1 MVTAL
6 FISPCTSKLLPS
18 AGSLTPEFALKL
30 MDPILLQQFRQ
41 QLAAWIETRLESQ
54 RLPFQR
60 LELCPETLTD
70 QGPLVP
76 DLVLWINRDSQL
88 AGSMILLPD
97 VVNDQFLAKGVSLS
111 RALGLG
117 HFTTW
122 AAHEVSIWDIA
133 SGNPILQESL
143 LLPPANRVTP
153 EDFQQTLDDLLER
166 LKIITVT
173 CAPPKAEYSIHYFA
187 NLCLRTLQELDP
199 GLTISARMAAGQT
212 AADKWVELAPREK
225 AWMSLWRMLFLLWQ
239 ERLPPGLQP
248 ERIEFAIHYALTDLA
263 KDQLSWLEIQDNEP
277 PLPEEDSVRLHHL
290 TSRLSQ
296 LGWPHNYGHA
306 EDLIRL
312 LLEETARGFGLES
325 SRLPWSADKIN
336 LYVSCQPPPSAVNCS
351 LVAPRAYLAGVAFK
365 TSLQKRT
372 AAKLYTEA
380 LQSLD
385 SETHLTG
392 AIAIL
397 KETQPLNSKERAASL
412 ILLRRVWPSRR
423 FDLPRKTPAWL
434 WDALYLAGLI
444 SDDLS
449 LTLPQGWHHAPGILS
464 LWSILTERY
473 QLVEISIS
481 ETGDQSLRFIRTE
494 KIVTS
499 VHVHRNNRQREIS
512 CGISTSQKPGTIQVW
527 LKASEHI
534 VEFLCDQSMT
544 GGGSRWPDWPE
555 SQTWGAFIFLQTH
568 LGRHLWAL
576 CSNQSVL
583 PEFNAVKE
591 AVLSFGMPI
600 PNENILSDLSLIGS
614 ADTLTVPEQS
624 LLEREFTSIFG
635 HIQNLPAN
643 SVDIVSAAPK
653 TRRRSKVQADQIAS
667 KVFMDGIPRFPEH
680 YLMHIYRPALTHYDL
695 HGPIEIA
702 EDFFG
707 RISLR
712 TIGQVETFEV
722 YGKVVAEALIL
733 ASYAGEETVSLPE
746 EESIL
751 EEIVLRY
758 RTDLERLWDTLIR
771 ECRRFEPHR
780 QAAVKLA
787 RRIWKQQGLP
797 PEDVFN

>member
-6 FISPCTSKLLPS
+6 FNSDSLL
-18 AGSLTPEFALKL
+18 EFALKL

-41 QLAAWIETRLESQ
+41 QLASWIETRLESQ

-60 LELCPETLTD
+60 LEICPETLTD

-88 AGSMILLPD
+88 AGSMILLPN
-97 VVNDQFLAKGVSLS
+97 VVNDQLLAKGVSLS

-122 AAHEVSIWDIA
+122 AAHEVSIWEIT
-133 SGNPILQESL
+133 SGNPLLQESFS
-143 LLPPANRVTP
+143 LPPASRVTP

-173 CAPPKAEYSIHYFA
+173 CVPPKAEYSIHYFA
-187 NLCLRTLQELDP
+187 NLCLRTLRELDP

-239 ERLPPGLQP
+239 GRLPPGLQP
-248 ERIEFAIHYALTDLA
+248 ERLEFAIHYALTDLT
-263 KDQLSWLEIQDNEP
+263 KGQLSWLDIQDDEP
-277 PLPEEDSVRLHHL
+277 PLPEGDSVRLHHL

-296 LGWPHNYGHA
+296 LGWPHSYEHT
-306 EDLIRL
+306 EDLICL
-312 LLEETARGFGLES
+312 LLEEAARSFSLES
-325 SRLPWSADKIN
+325 SRLPWSTGEVN
-336 LYVSCQPPPSAVNCS
+336 LYVACQPSQSADSCS
-351 LVAPRAYLAGVAFK
+351 LVAPRAYLAGVVFK
-365 TSLQKRT
+365 ASLQKRT
-372 AAKLYTEA
+372 AANLYAET
-380 LQSLD
+380 LQSLG
-385 SETHLTG
+385 SVKRLTC
-392 AIAIL
+392 AIAIR
-397 KETQPLNSKERAASL
+397 KDTQPLNRKECAASL

-449 LTLPQGWHHAPGILS
+449 LTLPQGWHRSPGILV
-464 LWSILTERY
+464 LWSVLTERY

-481 ETGDQSLRFIRTE
+481 ETGPQSLRFVRTE
-494 KIVTS
+494 KNRTS
-499 VHVHRNNRQREIS
+499 VHVHRNSQRIEVP
-512 CGISTSQKPGTIQVW
+512 CGISTSQRPGTTQVW

-534 VEFLCDQSMT
+534 VELLCNRT
-544 GGGSRWPDWPE
+544 LTVIGSRWPDWPE
-555 SQTWGAFIFLQTH
+555 SQTWGTFIFLQTQ

-576 CSNQSVL
+576 CSDKSAL

-591 AVLSFGMPI
+591 AILTFGMPL
-600 PNENILSDLSLIGS
+600 PNEIILSDLSLIGS
-614 ADTLTVPEQS
+614 ADTHTVPEKS
-624 LLEREFTSIFG
+624 LLEREFASIFG
-635 HIQNLPAN
+635 PIPNLPTS
-643 SVDIVSAAPK
+643 SVHIAPDAPK
-653 TRRRSKVQADQIAS
+653 TRRRSNIQVNQIAS
-667 KVFMDGIPRFPEH
+667 KVFLDGLPRFPEH
-680 YLMHIYRPALTHYDL
+680 YLMHLYRPELAHYDL
-695 HGPIEIA
+695 HGPVEIA
-702 EDFFG
+702 EDFFD
-707 RISLR
+707 RISLK
-712 TIGQVETFEV
+712 TIDQVHTLEV

-746 EESIL
+746 EERIL

-758 RTDLERLWDTLIR
+758 RFDLERLWDNLIR

-780 QAAVKLA
+780 QAAIKLA

>member
-6 FISPCTSKLLPS
+6 FISTCTSKLLPG
-18 AGSLTPEFALKL
+18 AGSLTSEFTLKL
-30 MDPILLQQFRQ
+30 MEPILLQQFRQ
-41 QLAAWIETRLESQ
+41 QLATWIETRLESQ

-97 VVNDQFLAKGVSLS
+97 VVNDQLLAKGVSLS

-133 SGNPILQESL
+133 SGNPILQETFSL
-143 LLPPANRVTP
+143 PSASRVTP
-153 EDFQQTLDDLLER
+153 EDFQKTLDDLLER

-173 CAPPKAEYSIHYFA
+173 CAPPKAEYSIYYFA

-248 ERIEFAIHYALTDLA
+248 ERIEFAIHYALTDLT
-263 KDQLSWLEIQDNEP
+263 KGQLSWLDIQDNEP

-296 LGWPHNYGHA
+296 LGWPHSYDHA
-306 EDLIRL
+306 ENLICL
-312 LLEETARGFGLES
+312 LLEEAARSFNLGL
-325 SRLPWSADKIN
+325 SRLPWSADEIN
-336 LYVSCQPPPSAVNCS
+336 LCVACQPPPSANNCS
-351 LVAPRAYLAGVAFK
+351 LVAPRAYLAGVAFQ
-365 TSLQKRT
+365 TSLEKRT
-372 AAKLYTEA
+372 TDNLYTET

-385 SETHLTG
+385 SVKHLTG

-397 KETQPLNSKERAASL
+397 QDTQPLNSKERATSF

-449 LTLPQGWHHAPGILS
+449 LTLPQGWHSVPGILS

-473 QLVEISIS
+473 QLVEVSIS
-481 ETGDQSLRFIRTE
+481 GTGEQSLRFIRSE
-494 KIVTS
+494 KNVTS
-499 VHVHRNNRQREIS
+499 VRVHRNNQQSEVP

-527 LKASEHI
+527 LKANEYI
-534 VEFLCDQSMT
+534 LEFLCNHAMT
-544 GGGSRWPDWPE
+544 GVGSRGPDWPE
-555 SQTWGAFIFLQTH
+555 SQTWGAFIFLQTR

-576 CSNQSVL
+576 CSDQSAL
-583 PEFNAVKE
+583 PEFNTVKE
-591 AVLSFGMPI
+591 AILTFGMPM
-600 PNENILSDLSLIGS
+600 PNEIILSDLGLIGS
-614 ADTLTVPEQS
+614 ADTLTVPEKN
-624 LLEREFTSIFG
+624 LLEREFTSILG
-635 HIQNLPAN
+635 PIPDLPA
-643 SVDIVSAAPK
+643 SAVDITSDAPR
-653 TRRRSKVQADQIAS
+653 TRRRSNVQANQIAS
-667 KVFMDGIPRFPEH
+667 KVFLDGLPRFPEH
-680 YLMHIYRPALTHYDL
+680 YLMHLYRPALTHYNL
-695 HGPIEIA
+695 HGPIEIV
-702 EDFFG
+702 EDFFD
-707 RISLR
+707 RISLK
-712 TIGQVETFEV
+712 TIGQVHTLEV

-780 QAAVKLA
+780 QAAIKLA